1 MASRRLSKRELH
13 LKEVEELNRQ
23 FRRASFD
30 RRNKEDAAGRA
41 ARRSESHDEGPDPS
55 RESNCNLHSKVACIA
70 AAELHKSEPK
80 LVKIVC
86 TRFCVHMIK

>member
-1 MASRRLSKRELH
+1 MASGRLSKKGLQLQEIM
-13 LKEVEELNRQ
+13 KLNRQ

-41 ARRSESHDEGPDPS
+41 ARRSESHDIGPDPS